1 MNDEDIPNS
10 LPDVLKR
17 EIGLTKEELN
27 LNPQG
32 IQGAL
37 NLLSTLRLNRVKKEE
52 DIIRVLDDVLEELL
66 NKVIPWTEQIL
77 KVIQGGRKTEGLI
90 EWLFQ
95 NPGAERFFSG
105 YMLYHVQR
113 NILKVEKISSK
124 LVIRLNLANE
134 VLNYLS
140 SIDRARRRT
149 WRMYELYLRGER
161 SMVGSLP
168 VGFILSA
175 HKTTQTVLSFF
186 EEYGD
191 SIFFELNVEMR
202 DIIKRFVQNLELS
215 KTMLP
220 KLKADTILEELNK
233 IQKQNDAILAGYAEL
248 KAQEGKIEQGVQEV
262 KQEIKDKIEPKQEE
276 KWVRAEDLSKKLNLS
291 ARRIKM
297 GLYVRNLKPAPGG
310 LYIEGE
316 ALAAWNNGP
325 KMKNIRKE
333 YEKKKEE
340 EKRAAK
346 VKPTAATAKKK
357 RGPAR

>member
-1 MNDEDIPNS
+1 MEMNNEDIPNS

-17 EIGLTKEELN
+17 EIGLTKRELN

-52 DIIRVLDDVLEELL
+52 DIIRVLEDVLEELL

-77 KVIQGGRKTEGLI
+77 KVIQGGQKTEGLI
-90 EWLFQ
+90 EWLFP
-95 NPGAERFFSG
+95 NPGAESFFSG
-105 YMLYHVQR
+105 YMLYHVQG
-113 NILKVEKISSK
+113 NILNVEKISSK

-149 WRMYELYLRGER
+149 WRMYELYLRGGR

-175 HKTTQTVLSFF
+175 HKTTQTALSFF

-191 SIFFELNVEMR
+191 SIFFELNVEMK

-220 KLKADTILEELNK
+220 KLKEADSLERIEKML
-233 IQKQNDAILAGYAEL
+233 
-248 KAQEGKIEQGVQEV
+248 QEM
-262 KQEIKDKIEPKQEE
+262 KDNGEP
-276 KWVRAEDLSKKLNLS
+276 
-291 ARRIKM
+291 
-297 GLYVRNLKPAPGG
+297 
-310 LYIEGE
+310 
-316 ALAAWNNGP
+316 
-325 KMKNIRKE
+325 
-333 YEKKKEE
+333 KKEE
-340 EKRAAK
+340 EWLSLSTLSIKYFDNISVPQLRRAIKVAGLQPGVAGHYPKSEVMKAMKNYRHKNTRKAYEANEAEKKQAAAPPKRKKRAS
-346 VKPTAATAKKK
+346 PKK
-357 RGPAR
+357 

>member
-1 MNDEDIPNS
+1 MEMNNEDIPNS

-17 EIGLTKEELN
+17 EIGLTKRELN
-27 LNPQG
+27 LNPQE

-52 DIIRVLDDVLEELL
+52 DIIRVLEDVLEELL

-77 KVIQGGRKTEGLI
+77 KVIQGGQKTEGLI
-90 EWLFQ
+90 EWLFP
-95 NPGAERFFSG
+95 NPGAESFFSG
-105 YMLYHVQR
+105 YMLYHVQG
-113 NILKVEKISSK
+113 NILNVEKISSK

-149 WRMYELYLRGER
+149 WRMYELYLRGGR

-175 HKTTQTVLSFF
+175 HKTTQTALSFF

-191 SIFFELNVEMR
+191 SIFFELNVEMK

-220 KLKADTILEELNK
+220 KLKEADSLERIEKML
-233 IQKQNDAILAGYAEL
+233 
-248 KAQEGKIEQGVQEV
+248 QEM
-262 KQEIKDKIEPKQEE
+262 KDKEKPKEEE
-276 KWVRAEDLSKKLNLS
+276 KWVTAEELEKIIPLS
-291 ARRIKM
+291 ARSIKM
-297 GLYVRNLKPAPGG
+297 ALYILGVESKTGG
-310 LYIEGE
+310 LYSKKE
-316 ALAAWNNGP
+316 ALAAWNNQP
-325 KMKNIRKE
+325 KTGNIRKE
-333 YEKKKEE
+333 YEKKKKE

-346 VKPTAATAKKK
+346 VKPTAAITKKK
-357 RGPAR
+357 RGPARK